1 MSFCDENEIYFTK
14 DTILIQNDKI
24 YERRYTFSFKEL
36 RCYNITREKK
46 NMGMEMYY
54 DFDLLIFILW
64 NFSLIII
71 TKFTHTRVF
80 PQRDSSHKYQTR

>member
-1 MSFCDENEIYFTK
+1 
-14 DTILIQNDKI
+14 
-24 YERRYTFSFKEL
+24 
-36 RCYNITREKK
+36 
-46 NMGMEMYY
+46 MGMEMYY

-71 TKFTHTRVF
+71 TKFTYTRVF

>member
-1 MSFCDENEIYFTK
+1 
-14 DTILIQNDKI
+14 
-24 YERRYTFSFKEL
+24 
-36 RCYNITREKK
+36 
-46 NMGMEMYY
+46 MGMEMYY